1 MLFMATY
8 QWLPIKP
15 MKLNFDISA
24 VVLLHLMNHFLNLPA
39 EVNGYPDPSNRLRC
53 HQKQITDSFEIQI
66 HVYNYG
72 RGFHLYSFL

>member
-15 MKLNFDISA
+15 NLDIAA

-53 HQKQITDSFEIQI
+53 HQKQITDSSEIQI

-72 RGFHLYSFL
+72 RGFHLNSFL